1 MTVNDSFQCILCR
14 CYPSKDSNDRREYS
28 SRRGY
33 NSWGQQ
39 LNSTVSYWT
48 WLYYWE
54 ECSDWRMPYLGWCQN
69 RRQCPVTLLCCVWW
83 GNCEERGNFG
93 ARGGLILPGTHLEA
107 PKFCYSSLIQSLY
120 CKLHHHCPDWNQ
132 RICWFFHFLPSGSM
146 YLSICCIHLRFW
158 SIVSLSLMLW
168 KESVCK
174 SWNLEMRALGSQEM

>member
-1 MTVNDSFQCILCR
+1 
-14 CYPSKDSNDRREYS
+14 
-28 SRRGY
+28 
-33 NSWGQQ
+33 
-39 LNSTVSYWT
+39 
-48 WLYYWE
+48 
-54 ECSDWRMPYLGWCQN
+54 
-69 RRQCPVTLLCCVWW
+69 
-83 GNCEERGNFG
+83 
-93 ARGGLILPGTHLEA
+93 
-107 PKFCYSSLIQSLY
+107 LY